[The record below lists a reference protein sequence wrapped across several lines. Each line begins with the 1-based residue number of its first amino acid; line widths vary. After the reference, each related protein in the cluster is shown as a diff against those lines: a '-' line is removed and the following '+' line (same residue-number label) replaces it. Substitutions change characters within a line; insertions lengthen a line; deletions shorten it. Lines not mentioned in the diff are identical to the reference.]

1 MRDTRSRAWCA
12 HLSAMQGGSLHERWC
27 SVKTNVFCVYSV
39 SCKMWKGYL
48 GKGHCFPTT
57 LLSSQTA
64 GILVFYDS
72 CIK

>member
-1 MRDTRSRAWCA
+1 MIREAEPGVLTCQQCRGGLYTRDDVVSKQM
-12 HLSAMQGGSLHERWC
+12 S
-27 SVKTNVFCVYSV
+27 SVYILYLV
-39 SCKMWKGYL
+39 KMWKGYL
-48 GKGHCFPTT
+48 SKGHYFPTT